1 MQMNYRWEAVWAK
14 LHEADIS
21 LQIQLGECIGG
32 LAQGEMHLLAGSKK
46 LFTPRYLPSWRPP
59 DRNREKRTKS
69 ELETC
74 FGLLPSTDKASIL
87 VLKPLPRRRGVFSA
101 LIGDYLRVASGIAQ
115 LRGE

>member
-46 LFTPRYLPSWRPP
+46 LFTPRYLPSWR
-59 DRNREKRTKS
+59 RS
-69 ELETC
+69 
-74 FGLLPSTDKASIL
+74 GH
-87 VLKPLPRRRGVFSA
+87 KPIPGPCGVF
-101 LIGDYLRVASGIAQ
+101 RCRSGWRRKSLKQAQ
-115 LRGE
+115 LQIFFP